1 MGRSFMAE
9 ISSREIVNSNKNILW
24 ETSMLDFSLNSKVM
38 FPKIDLVYSNISLI
52 SSDISIKFS

>member
-1 MGRSFMAE
+1 MAE
-9 ISSREIVNSNKNILW
+9 ISSRVIVNSNKNILW